1 MGHFFPNTNAQWCSV
16 VVETLFR
23 KGLKQ
28 AVVCMGSRSSPL
40 TFAFANRSGIE
51 TFPVLD
57 ERSAGFFALGLAKRS
72 KVPVALICTS
82 GTAAANFLPAVI
94 EASESGV
101 PLIVLTADRPWEL
114 RNCRAGQTID
124 QVKLYG
130 GYVRDF
136 VEYAL
141 PENSL
146 KLLRYARQR
155 TSALFDH
162 SMGCRPGPVHANMP
176 FREPL
181 SWELEDEF
189 EVVID
194 SAEDFCSSVS
204 AYLEKPQTGNGSL
217 DLESFCSVDEGLIV
231 VGPADPTDPS
241 KWLENLSDFANR
253 TNWPVL
259 ADALNPIRGAASR
272 FANLVTTYDLI
283 ARSEAAKKLLTP
295 KRIVIVEDFPTSKA
309 LRNWIQSAEPE
320 ALSLSSSSVS
330 IDPTHSRTETNQH
343 DLSKSTIKAQV
354 QEESAFSRSWIEA
367 NRYCESELHRKLEA
381 NETLFEGKV
390 SALIGEE
397 LSACDL
403 FVSNSMPPRDLE
415 SFRRENDQG
424 LRVWYSRG
432 ANGIDGILSTAIGVA
447 KGSEKAYLLTGDLA
461 LLHDANGALLQKV
474 CELGL
479 TVILVNNDGGGI
491 FEMLPVAQFE
501 PTFERFFGAPH
512 GIDFE
517 KWSKAMGMTYVS
529 IATWEQ
535 FRDCL
540 HDSWSSGIRI
550 LEIKTNRK
558 ADAATRKAWFSEVSK
573 KLDQYFKGSD

>member
-1 MGHFFPNTNAQWCSV
+1 MGHLFPNTNAQWCSV

-23 KGLKQ
+23 KGLRQ

-51 TFPVLD
+51 TLPVLD
-57 ERSAGFFALGLAKRS
+57 ERSAGFFALGLAKRN

-94 EASESGV
+94 ESSESGI

-146 KLLRYARQR
+146 KLLRYTRQR
-155 TSALFDH
+155 TSALFDY
-162 SMGCRPGPVHANMP
+162 SMGGRPGPVHANMP

-181 SWELEDEF
+181 SWESEDEF
-189 EVVID
+189 DSVIE
-194 SAEDFCSSVS
+194 SVEDFCSNVS
-204 AYLEKPQTGNGSL
+204 AYLEKPQACSGSL
-217 DLESFCSVDEGLIV
+217 DLESFCSVDEGLII
-231 VGPADPTDPS
+231 VGPADPADPS

-283 ARSEAAKKLLTP
+283 ARAEAAKKLLTP

-320 ALSLSSSSVS
+320 TLSLSPSGGT
-330 IDPTHSRTETNQH
+330 IDPTHSRTETIQY
-343 DLSKSTIKAQV
+343 DLSKSTIKV
-354 QEESAFSRSWIEA
+354 QAREASDFSRAWIEA
-367 NRYCESELHRKLEA
+367 NRYCRSELQKKREA
-381 NETLFEGKV
+381 TETLFEGKV
-390 SALIGEE
+390 SALMGEE

-424 LRVWYSRG
+424 LRVWHSRG
-432 ANGIDGILSTAIGVA
+432 ANGIDGILSTAIGIA
-447 KGSEKAYLLTGDLA
+447 SGSENAYLLTGDLA
-461 LLHDANGALLQKV
+461 LLHDANGALLQNV
-474 CELGL
+474 CEFGL

-512 GIDFE
+512 GFDFE

-529 IATWEQ
+529 IASWGQ
-535 FRDCL
+535 LRDRL
-540 HDSWSSGIRI
+540 QDSWNSGIRI
-550 LEIKTNRK
+550 LEIQANRK
-558 ADAATRKAWFSEVSK
+558 TDAAMRKAWFAEISQ
-573 KLDQYFKGSD
+573 KLNRYLEGED